1 MLLSLHPKYNNDNIN
16 HKEMEM
22 LSKQEMEKI
31 LGGGWIQIQGRWIY
45 LPDGNEEDEED
56 DVIFG

>member
-1 MLLSLHPKYNNDNIN
+1 
-16 HKEMEM
+16 MEM